1 MILNNL
7 NELEEQNN
15 VVIIGSGPAGI
26 SVALQL
32 EKKGISSVIIEAGN
46 INYDEKS
53 QSLYKG
59 AVIGDEYPDLT
70 TSRLRQFGGTSG
82 HWGGNCVELDSY
94 DFDQWPISKKQ
105 LDPYKKISY
114 KILDIKGNFYKKA
127 SMTT

>member
-53 QSLYKG
+53 QSFYKG
-59 AVIGDEYPDLT
+59 TVIG
-70 TSRLRQFGGTSG
+70 
-82 HWGGNCVELDSY
+82 
-94 DFDQWPISKKQ
+94 
-105 LDPYKKISY
+105 
-114 KILDIKGNFYKKA
+114 
-127 SMTT
+127 

>member
-53 QSLYKG
+53 QSFYKG
-59 AVIGDEYPDLT
+59 TVIGDEYPDLS

-82 HWGGNCVELDSY
+82 HWGGNCVEMDSY
-94 DFDQWPISKKQ
+94 DFNKWPISKTE

-114 KILDIKGNFYKKA
+114 KILNIKGNFYKKA
-127 SMTT
+127 SMTI